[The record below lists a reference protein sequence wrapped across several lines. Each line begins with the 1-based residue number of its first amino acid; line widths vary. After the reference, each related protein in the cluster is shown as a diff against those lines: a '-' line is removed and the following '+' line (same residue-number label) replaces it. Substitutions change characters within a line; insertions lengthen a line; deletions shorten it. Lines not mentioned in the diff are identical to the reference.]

1 MSVYV
6 TRSSMPDIND
16 FIDEIRPIF
25 ESHIL
30 TNMGPVYKKFQSQLI
45 KYLEVP
51 ELSLFVNGHM
61 ALEMAIQALNIKK
74 HGEELGGGEV
84 ITTPFTFVST
94 THADTDAESVPCCVQ
109 TVSFWNTFR
118 TTRQSL
124 MIHPHWPRICSGS

>member
-61 ALEMAIQALNIKK
+61 ALEMAIQIGRA
-74 HGEELGGGEV
+74 HV
-84 ITTPFTFVST
+84 
-94 THADTDAESVPCCVQ
+94 
-109 TVSFWNTFR
+109 
-118 TTRQSL
+118 
-124 MIHPHWPRICSGS
+124 